1 MMIYEEKLP
10 KCKKCKEYFEEVKE
24 AKKIFVD
31 LITNDS
37 TLFSY
42 EEVDE
47 IVHMIAMC
55 NKMLNHPANETY

>member
-1 MMIYEEKLP
+1 MMTTEQKSELSRATHLLVN
-10 KCKKCKEYFEEVKE
+10 KKAARK

-55 NKMLNHPANETY
+55 NKMLNQSSK